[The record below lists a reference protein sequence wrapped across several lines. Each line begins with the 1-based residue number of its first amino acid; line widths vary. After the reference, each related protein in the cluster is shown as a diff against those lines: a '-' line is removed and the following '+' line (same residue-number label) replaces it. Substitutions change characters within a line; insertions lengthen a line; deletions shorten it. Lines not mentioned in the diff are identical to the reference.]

1 MSTSDFIFEKNK
13 IRFVFDAGNKG
24 PIYTSAFKNPSCLEQ
39 YNAFHTVSKNHE
51 KLYDDAKNYLTS
63 NLDFELFLNLLHA
76 KKDKKEE
83 LMGIFLNFPYF
94 KIKYDTNKFLPTI
107 DFEGVIHNQ
116 FYKKLILIYSIIQD
130 SAVLLYDFKENDII
144 DFIIY
149 NEAQKDSPL
158 IIKKNIFEF
167 FISKLNKDYSLKQTC
182 KSVFSIPTLFD
193 YLLALKPDLFHKIKK
208 LKIDDIPK
216 KYYIEDDLIG
226 LIEKYEKI
234 KEAFDTNEIEL
245 IWKQYL
251 NLWYAK
257 KSIKQLEEVIDK
269 MNSIQI
275 Q

>member
-1 MSTSDFIFEKNK
+1 M
-13 IRFVFDAGNKG
+13 
-24 PIYTSAFKNPSCLEQ
+24 
-39 YNAFHTVSKNHE
+39 
-51 KLYDDAKNYLTS
+51 
-63 NLDFELFLNLLHA
+63 
-76 KKDKKEE
+76 
-83 LMGIFLNFPYF
+83 
-94 KIKYDTNKFLPTI
+94 
-107 DFEGVIHNQ
+107 
-116 FYKKLILIYSIIQD
+116 
-130 SAVLLYDFKENDII
+130 
-144 DFIIY
+144 
-149 NEAQKDSPL
+149 
-158 IIKKNIFEF
+158 
-167 FISKLNKDYSLKQTC
+167 NKDYSLKQTC

-269 MNSIQI
+269 MNSIQEGEYTNI
-275 Q
+275 IKEIKNEIIKKGKLLIRNNSIKSYNMYKFINKYKNI